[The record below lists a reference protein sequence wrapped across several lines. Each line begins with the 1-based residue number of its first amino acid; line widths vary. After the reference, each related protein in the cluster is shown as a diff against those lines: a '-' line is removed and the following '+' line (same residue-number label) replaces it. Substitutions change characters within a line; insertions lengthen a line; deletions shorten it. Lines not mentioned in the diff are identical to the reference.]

1 MPLMTEKLCY
11 EEYIE
16 KNGSLTYT
24 NVGVS
29 MLPLLRQ
36 GKDMFIVSKR
46 NGERCRVGDV
56 VLYRRPPKH
65 YVLHRIIKVRPDD
78 YVILGDNCIKKE
90 YGIKDE
96 DIIAV
101 MTGYIRGGKE
111 HSTSEKGYRL
121 YSFIWLHTIPLRTG
135 FKRLV
140 LKIEGLLRRL
150 AGRKK

>member
-1 MPLMTEKLCY
+1 MGKLRY
-11 EEYIE
+11 EDYIE

-46 NGERCRVGDV
+46 NGQRCRVGDV
-56 VLYRRPPKH
+56 VLYRRPPDH
-65 YVLHRIIKVRPDD
+65 YVLHRVVEVRKDD
-78 YVILGDNCIKKE
+78 YVILGDNCINRE

-101 MTGYIRGGKE
+101 MTGYIRGGKK
-111 HSTSEKGYRL
+111 HTVSEKGYRF
-121 YSFIWLHTIPLRTG
+121 YSFVWLHTIPVRIGLKKAKIKLKNIIKKIV
-135 FKRLV
+135 KR
-140 LKIEGLLRRL
+140 
-150 AGRKK
+150 